1 MKLVAVSYEQHR
13 LDYFRQQ
20 LAAAKRRL
28 KWAVDHD
35 RNWIELEDD
44 GDIVSFFEWAV
55 QMAEKDCKKN
65 FSGGI
70 ENGMG

>member
-35 RNWIELEDD
+35 RNWMELEDD

-55 QMAEKDCKKN
+55 QMAEKEVEKM
-65 FSGGI
+65 GGST
-70 ENGMG
+70 

>member
-1 MKLVAVSYEQHR
+1 MMQLVTVSYQQHR
-13 LDYFRQQ
+13 LEYFRQQ

-35 RNWIELEDD
+35 RNWMELEDD

-55 QMAEKDCKKN
+55 QMAEKEVGN
-65 FSGGI
+65 MGGST
-70 ENGMG
+70 

>member
-1 MKLVAVSYEQHR
+1 MMKLVAVSYEQHR

-35 RNWIELEDD
+35 RNWMELEDD
-44 GDIVSFFEWAV
+44 GDIVSFYEWAV
-55 QMAEKDCKKN
+55 QMAEKEVEKM
-65 FSGGI
+65 GGST
-70 ENGMG
+70 